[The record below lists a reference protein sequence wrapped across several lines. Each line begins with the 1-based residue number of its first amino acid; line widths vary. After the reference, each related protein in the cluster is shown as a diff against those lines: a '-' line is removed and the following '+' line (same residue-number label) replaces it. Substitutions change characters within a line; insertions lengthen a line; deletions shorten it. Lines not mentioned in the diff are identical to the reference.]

1 MESVNITNNY
11 EETYEEYEQESP
23 YLMQRILLIDDDEN
37 VSSILSKLL
46 KKIGYDV
53 EVAEDGEKGIKLFD
67 EVSDFDLV
75 ISDIRMPNMD
85 GNEVAR
91 YIRNSDKSATPLIA
105 ITGFP
110 EEVQPEMFDYSLIK
124 PFSIKDFGFMIRSL
138 DLS

>member
-1 MESVNITNNY
+1 METANIANNY
-11 EETYEEYEQESP
+11 EETFEEYEQESP
-23 YLMQRILLIDDDEN
+23 YLMQRILLIDDDEK

-124 PFSIKDFGFMIRSL
+124 PGNKG
-138 DLS
+138 